1 MVASIR
7 PHYHVHIGTETRQQ
21 SKFLTRIKELKARKI
36 SNPHISPRLI
46 QSQLIHVCTR
56 GGNCKT
62 EWTDIWYS
70 THPEVDW
77 AEVGTEWLV
86 PILIVR
92 REEEKTWVVCDLL
105 IRVLIRLVN

>member
-7 PHYHVHIGTETRQQ
+7 PHHHVHIGTETRQQ
-21 SKFLTRIKELKARKI
+21 SKFLTRIKELQARKI
-36 SNPHISPRLI
+36 SNPHTSPRLT
-46 QSQLIHVCTR
+46 QSQLKHVCTR
-56 GGNCKT
+56 GGVAKRNGQT
-62 EWTDIWYS
+62 FG

-92 REEEKTWVVCDLL
+92 REEEKPWVVCDLL